1 MNTKSSHD
9 VIFKMKSQLGQDTVM
24 NRILLVTNDFIPMV
38 GGVSNHIDALATAL
52 SKQGFIVVVMHICY
66 TNLGPL
72 EETRS
77 GYKVIRVVVAR
88 TLADETSLHK
98 KLSRHW
104 LNFSVGRQHLR
115 QIYSKFQPDVIHWH
129 DYYHSGLITKNIGAN
144 KPAMICTNH
153 ASRYLEQYAKGP
165 ILQRYLRFFAS
176 HADGIIAP
184 SEELA
189 QKSLIS
195 GKPTKFIP
203 NGVDETRFKPTDKYR
218 ESCCKRF
225 GIDPQAKIILAPRRV
240 DPKNGLMTLINAV
253 PHINLGSSKFSVL
266 IAGGGPDELVHHYRE
281 EAKRL
286 GVDHLI
292 TITGVLPSDFMPRL
306 VPSADVVVIP
316 SFYEAVSLAA
326 LEALSCGVPVV
337 ASDVGGLP
345 YVINSN
351 NGILVPPGDPAAL
364 AAALSQLLA
373 NETSRLEKGHN
384 GRQLV
389 LKKFTWDKVAK
400 DTATFYS
407 EFI

>member
-1 MNTKSSHD
+1 MQ
-9 VIFKMKSQLGQDTVM
+9 SQPGKDIVM
-24 NRILLVTNDFIPMV
+24 TRILLVTNDFIPMV

-52 SKQGFIVVVMHICY
+52 SKQGFDVVVMHICY
-66 TNLGPL
+66 KDMGPL

-88 TLADETSLHK
+88 TLADENSLHK
-98 KLSRHW
+98 KFIRHW
-104 LNFSVGRQHLR
+104 LNFSVGSKHLR
-115 QIYSKFQPDVIHWH
+115 KIFSKFQPDVIHWH
-129 DYYHSGLITKNIGAN
+129 DYYHSGLITKTIGAN
-144 KPAMICTNH
+144 RPAMICTNH

-165 ILQRYLRFFAS
+165 LLHRYLRLFAS

-189 QKSLIS
+189 RKSLIC

-203 NGVDETRFKPTDKYR
+203 NGVDEARFKPTDEYR
-218 ESCCKRF
+218 EECCKRF
-225 GIDPQAKIILAPRRV
+225 GIDPQSKIILAPRRV
-240 DPKNGLMTLINAV
+240 DPKNGLLTLINAV
-253 PHINLGSSKFSVL
+253 PHINPSSSGFSVL

-286 GVDHLI
+286 GVNHLI
-292 TITGVLPSDFMPRL
+292 TITGVLPYDVMPRL

-351 NGILVPPGDPAAL
+351 NGILVPPGNPAAL
-364 AAALSQLLA
+364 ADALSQLLA

-384 GRQLV
+384 GRQMV
-389 LKKFTWDKVAK
+389 LEKFTWDKVAK